1 MAVLADSVQI
11 PQYPGP
17 WLLMQVAEA
26 VAHTQD
32 HIQQQQVAQ
41 AVQVVVAQAE
51 LILEHKVGIL
61 VAQAPQTPE
70 VVAGEEPDIN
80 NLWQVAQAVPE

>member
-1 MAVLADSVQI
+1 VAVLADSVQI
-11 PQYPGP
+11 PQYPGL
-17 WLLMQVAEA
+17 WLLMQVAVV

-41 AVQVVVAQAE
+41 AVQVVVALAE

-61 VAQAPQTPE
+61 VVQAPQTLE
-70 VVAGEEPDIN
+70 VAVEEEPDIN
-80 NLWQVAQAVPE
+80 NLWQAAQAVLV